1 MENFD
6 LKVKYDT
13 QLDNLFFS
21 KDFKNSMLAQFG
33 IAPAGLT
40 IDTRYDKDASFGDIY
55 FTICCK
61 RYGYE
66 YYERDHVIGD
76 YSLTHY
82 KLTDDMEQ
90 HCVNYLAEKE
100 PELYEEMIKYG
111 IY

>member
-40 IDTRYDKDASFGDIY
+40 IDTRYDKDAGFGDIY
-55 FTICCK
+55 FAICCK

-66 YYERDHVIGD
+66 YSERDHVIGD

-90 HCVNYLAEKE
+90 HCVNYLAEKK

>member
-40 IDTRYDKDASFGDIY
+40 IDTRYDK
-55 FTICCK
+55 K

-66 YYERDHVIGD
+66 YSERDHVIGD

-90 HCVNYLAEKE
+90 YCVDYLAEKE

>member
-21 KDFKNSMLAQFG
+21 KDFKNSMLAQ
-33 IAPAGLT
+33 
-40 IDTRYDKDASFGDIY
+40 
-55 FTICCK
+55 K

-66 YYERDHVIGD
+66 YSERDHVIGD

-90 HCVNYLAEKE
+90 YCVNYLAEKE